1 MIPKGRTMSYNELP
15 NWYGIPGIGFEWRG
29 SQSDALLHYKGR
41 IFNDPDIENAL
52 WDNYLE
58 DGGNPDNH
66 DEWES
71 YVMHN
76 AVNYLEDV
84 IYFTE
89 SE

>member
-1 MIPKGRTMSYNELP
+1 MLP

-29 SQSDALLHYKGR
+29 SQSDPMLHYKGR
-41 IFNDPDIENAL
+41 IFNDPDIEGAL

-58 DGGNPDNH
+58 DGGKPDNH

-76 AVNYLEDV
+76 AINYLDDV
-84 IYFTE
+84 IWATE

>member
-1 MIPKGRTMSYNELP
+1 MNCPIGTVSPVSALSGEVPKVM
-15 NWYGIPGIGFEWRG
+15 
-29 SQSDALLHYKGR
+29 QLLHYKGR
-41 IFNDPDIENAL
+41 IFNDPDIEGAL